1 MTISFAPFNCS
12 AKHVTTTDESAA
24 SVSDNNYSR
33 NREQRQR
40 AARVKRLIYGTFSGI
55 PMLRHVDIAAPT
67 YWINSAALVR
77 FEIWFNIFVV
87 VVDLQSLS

>member
-1 MTISFAPFNCS
+1 M
-12 AKHVTTTDESAA
+12 TTTDESAA
-24 SVSDNNYSR
+24 SAADSNNYSR

-77 FEIWFNIFVV
+77 FDSEVLIFAVSIIV
-87 VVDLQSLS
+87 HCLLFFSFRL

>member
-1 MTISFAPFNCS
+1 
-12 AKHVTTTDESAA
+12 
-24 SVSDNNYSR
+24 VSEINNYSR

-67 YWINSAALVR
+67 YWINSAALVKFCSIYFCCRR
-77 FEIWFNIFVV
+77 FDGVFLFAVAL
-87 VVDLQSLS
+87 VDDF